1 LTQEQTLRQGLMQ
14 PDHIH
19 LPCLL
24 ELLHPGLLPPQPEPE
39 PEPEQVPLSLS
50 LALAWALVQE
60 LELERVLQEPGQI
73 RTTTRVRH
81 LLVPVLLSSLSTSQR
96 GSHSLPPCYQPW
108 LSRLSELSLDE

>member
-1 LTQEQTLRQGLMQ
+1 MQ

-24 ELLHPGLLPPQPEPE
+24 ELLHPRLLPPQ
-39 PEPEQVPLSLS
+39 PEPEQVPLSL
-50 LALAWALVQE
+50 ALAWTLVQE

-73 RTTTRVRH
+73 PTTTRVRH